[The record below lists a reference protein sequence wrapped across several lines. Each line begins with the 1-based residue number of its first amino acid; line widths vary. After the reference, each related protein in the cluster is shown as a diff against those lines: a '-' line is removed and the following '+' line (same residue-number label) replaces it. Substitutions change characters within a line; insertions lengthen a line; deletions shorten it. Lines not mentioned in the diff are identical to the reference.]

1 MRMND
6 GKKKYVNTIHVLLLV
21 PVFLVILATGSYCAS
36 VDDNYIRGYAASV
49 LEREFHG
56 SPASMTVTDGVIYLS
71 AGELAGVDS
80 GELITALLKIKGV
93 GRVEILDAGQA
104 VPKDVSADSYG
115 GTGGITNTQLDD
127 HGKEN
132 GSTKDRLFDPLMADP
147 RWPHFSM
154 AYQTYTDHGPF
165 GSVFAASFGET
176 LPLYKGD
183 GPYGGRWQVGVQ
195 AAGFIIHD
203 LDTAS
208 WDLINQD
215 YRGGVA
221 VYYRREAW
229 SGLFSI
235 YHNSSHVGDEYLL
248 HNDVD
253 RVNFSYEAIQTKVS
267 YDISRAYRVYAGID
281 YMFSP
286 DPKDLKRWWTQYGAE
301 FRCPLTY
308 FNGLLRP
315 MAAVDIKN
323 RQENDWHS
331 EISLAAGFKLESENT
346 LWNKINIMLEYYNG
360 NSPNG
365 QFHEDNIEY
374 MALASHYYF

>member
-1 MRMND
+1 MDSRKN
-6 GKKKYVNTIHVLLLV
+6 KYVNTICILLLV
-21 PVFLVILATGSYCAS
+21 PVILFMLVTGSYAAS

-49 LEREFHG
+49 LEREFHI
-56 SPASMTVTDGVIYLS
+56 SPSSLTVNEGVIYLK
-71 AGELAGVDS
+71 GEEIAGVDS
-80 GELITALLKIKGV
+80 GGLITALLRIKGV
-93 GRVEILDAGQA
+93 ERVEILGAGQA
-104 VPKDVSADSYG
+104 VPG
-115 GTGGITNTQLDD
+115 GLSSDTYRSEREKVEIKGEDTY
-127 HGKEN
+127 KEK
-132 GSTKDRLFDPLMADP
+132 GSTKDRLFDPLMADT

-154 AYQTYTDHGPF
+154 GYQTYTDDGEF
-165 GSVFAASFGET
+165 GSVFAATIGET
-176 LPLYKGD
+176 LPLFKGN

-195 AAGFIIHD
+195 AGGFIIHD

-208 WDLINQD
+208 WDLINED

-221 VYYRREAW
+221 VYYRKEAW

-248 HNDVD
+248 HNHVD
-253 RVNFSYEAIQTKVS
+253 RVNFSYEAMQAKVS
-267 YDISRAYRVYAGID
+267 YDITGAYRVYAGID

-301 FRCPLTY
+301 FRCPVTY

-331 EISLAAGFKLESENT
+331 EISLAAGVKLESEDT
-346 LWNKINIMLEYYNG
+346 MWNKINIMLEYYNG

-365 QFHEDNIEY
+365 QFHDNYIEY
-374 MALASHYYF
+374 WALATHFYF

>member
-1 MRMND
+1 MIVKVRMKRYS
-6 GKKKYVNTIHVLLLV
+6 GIIHALLLV
-21 PVFLVILATGSYCAS
+21 PLFLAMLATGSYSAS

-49 LEREFHG
+49 LEREFHA
-56 SPASMTVTDGVIYLS
+56 SPASLTVTNGVIYLS
-71 AGELAGVDS
+71 ASELAGNDS
-80 GELITALLKIKGV
+80 EGLITALLKIKGV
-93 GRVEILDAGQA
+93 ERVEIVGAGQA
-104 VPKDVSADSYG
+104 VPKDVTADTYRDERDKAE
-115 GTGGITNTQLDD
+115 TKLDYPFR
-127 HGKEN
+127 ES

-154 AYQTYTDHGPF
+154 SYQTYTDDGEL

-183 GPYGGRWQVGVQ
+183 GPYGGKWQLGVQ

-208 WDLINQD
+208 WDLINED

-221 VYYRREAW
+221 LYYRREAW

-248 HNDVD
+248 HNHVD
-253 RVNFSYEAIQTKVS
+253 RVNFSYEAVQTKVS
-267 YDISRAYRVYAGID
+267 YDISRAYRVYGGVE
-281 YMFSP
+281 YLFSP
-286 DPKDLKRWWTQYGAE
+286 DPKDLKRWITQYGAE

-308 FNGLLRP
+308 FNGSLRP
-315 MAAVDIKN
+315 MAGIDIKN
-323 RQENDWHS
+323 REENNWHS
-331 EISLAAGFKLESENT
+331 EISLAAGFKLESEDT

-365 QFHEDNIEY
+365 QFHENDIEY
-374 MALASHYYF
+374 MALASHFYF

>member
-1 MRMND
+1 M
-6 GKKKYVNTIHVLLLV
+6 LV
-21 PVFLVILATGSYCAS
+21 PILIAMLVTSSYSGS
-36 VDDNYIRGYAASV
+36 VDDNYIRGYAASM
-49 LEREFHG
+49 LEREFHL
-56 SPASMTVTDGVIYLS
+56 SPASLTIKDGVIYLS
-71 AGELAGVDS
+71 ADELAGVDS

-93 GRVEILDAGQA
+93 ERVEILGAGQA
-104 VPKDVSADSYG
+104 VPKGVSADTYRDEREKAE
-115 GTGGITNTQLDD
+115 TKLDNTYR
-127 HGKEN
+127 ES

-154 AYQTYTDHGPF
+154 GYQTYTDDGEF

-183 GPYGGRWQVGVQ
+183 GPFGGIWQIGVQ

-208 WDLINQD
+208 WDLINED

-221 VYYRREAW
+221 LYYRREAW

-248 HNDVD
+248 HNHVD
-253 RVNFSYEAIQTKVS
+253 RVNFSYEAAQAKVS
-267 YDISRAYRVYAGID
+267 YDISRAYRVYGGVE
-281 YMFSP
+281 YLFSP
-286 DPKDLKRWWTQYGAE
+286 DPKDLKRWITQYGAE

-315 MAAVDIKN
+315 MAGVDIKN

-331 EISLAAGFKLESENT
+331 EISLAAGVKLENEDT

-365 QFHEDNIEY
+365 QFHENYIEY
-374 MALASHYYF
+374 WALATHFYF